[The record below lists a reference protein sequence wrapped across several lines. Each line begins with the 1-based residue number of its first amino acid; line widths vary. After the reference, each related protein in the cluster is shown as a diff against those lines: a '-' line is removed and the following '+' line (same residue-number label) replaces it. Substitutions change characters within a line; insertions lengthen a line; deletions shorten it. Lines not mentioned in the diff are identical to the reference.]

1 MSWARE
7 HLFLE
12 YAEFDGERK
21 RESARVIGNCII
33 KSRIFYVCIVLTFDI
48 PIFSVIMIADSFGEY
63 LDYNDVAV
71 VFVFLLSLVTMTMA
85 TTMMLIAIDMTNE
98 GDKNLIHINRCVQ
111 YVTH

>member
-12 YAEFDGERK
+12 YAEFDGERE
-21 RESARVIGNCII
+21 RESDRKLYNKIENILCMHCV
-33 KSRIFYVCIVLTFDI
+33 DI
-48 PIFSVIMIADSFGEY
+48 WYPNIQRDYDCRQFGEY